1 MALFTE
7 LHVYKACYDLLLMIY
22 ALSKNFRKDTR
33 YTIGEGVK
41 KDVFELV
48 LLLYRANTY
57 TDQKEHLLKARER
70 VEVIRLSLRLLK
82 DLKQIPLESFV
93 QLNEHVEKISKQIVA
108 WHRKAS

>member
-1 MALFTE
+1 MP
-7 LHVYKACYDLLLMIY
+7 
-22 ALSKNFRKDTR
+22 
-33 YTIGEGVK
+33 
-41 KDVFELV
+41 
-48 LLLYRANTY
+48 
-57 TDQKEHLLKARER
+57 LLKARER